1 MDRIR
6 HFGEQAFRTLKH
18 GKDRLRSERG
28 SFKKHTVA
36 SKGNSKL
43 GLSTGALRSKAAQLK
58 TIIHT
63 NLAKLPT
70 RQAIVGKKEAKFPK
84 FVLKPEE
91 QLSHKSTLEL
101 LALPLPQDP
110 ESFSKRI
117 AYLEKQL
124 NRMEASATE
133 LPILKTELEQL
144 KFLQDQGPLSIEAHV
159 KVLALKQEAANLVLH
174 RLAEHKLSL
183 APSYDK
189 SQGEDRALGEVYKQ
203 RIEQAQTAINTY
215 FRNKAQHYI
224 ETLAMPLEE
233 DPPPYKTLQNSIKTI
248 QRDIAKILMEHEIH
262 TPGTRLGELIQT
274 LEHTHNKIIL
284 NTQKWDPVH
293 QDIYCYHKN
302 GSAQKFTS
310 VLTPALHLGAGLDY
324 QDLSLNDMKFTTIK
338 RQEGTVDLE
347 GKVVGGLSS
356 EMQHS
361 KHAVNLWKSDLYTEG
376 KDGQTKLLG
385 SVFRHGVLAAYH
397 DRNDLSRKE
406 KNMNRAKEVVTAMVH
421 TSLKDKIAGLKEGDT
436 LEVPIIAT
444 NLQSASDTV
453 AFVKHFLKPGLNEK
467 AHIQEHMKAWE
478 DLKQAGPFE
487 LNIDGKTIKI
497 QPQPITFNFGVNVL
511 SVGKASKLL
520 STWRSVK
527 AANQKGMEALL
538 GKDYLE
544 GNKEAIDAINPSLLL
559 PEKDEHGNDNGENI
573 RKNKAIRAL
582 AQDIHAIYSSKAYQ
596 TQGVDPYK
604 LVARINALA
613 ILSGRQASINC
624 KSGKDRTS
632 VCDAEIK
639 HLLSHIELSQGEEPI
654 LPSYEKP
661 LEGPERKNYQNF
673 IFAKGNFAI
682 QEKNTGIAGYKC
694 GGVPALFQKVAKGSS
709 YLQDLFVGGSKCVK
723 V

>member
-6 HFGEQAFRTLKH
+6 NFGEQTLKTLKQGKDTFRTKL
-18 GKDRLRSERG
+18 G
-28 SFKKHTVA
+28 SFRQHTVS
-36 SKGNSKL
+36 SKSSTMKGSHSKINL
-43 GLSTGALRSKAAQLK
+43 KEKAVRIQTHLKLS
-58 TIIHT
+58 
-63 NLAKLPT
+63 LAKLPT

-84 FVLKPEE
+84 FVPSFEDE
-91 QLSHKSTLEL
+91 LSNKSTLEV
-101 LALPLPQDP
+101 LALPLPKTA
-110 ESFSKRI
+110 ESFAKRI
-117 AYLEKQL
+117 AYLEGK
-124 NRMEASATE
+124 
-133 LPILKTELEQL
+133 LKTTETSQAETPVIKAELEQL
-144 KFLQDQGPLSIEAHV
+144 RFLQNKGPLSIEAHV
-159 KVLALKQEAANLVLH
+159 KVLALKQEAANLVLD

-183 APSYDK
+183 VPSYPN
-189 SQGEDRALGEVYKQ
+189 STGEDKILGNLYKKQ
-203 RIEQAQTAINTY
+203 IEDAQKAINTY
-215 FRNKAQHYI
+215 FKNKTQHYI

-233 DPPPYKTLQNSIKTI
+233 DPPPYKTLQSSIKTI
-248 QRDIAKILMEHEIH
+248 QQDIAKILMEHQVH
-262 TPGTRLGELIQT
+262 TPGTRLGDLVQS

-284 NTQKWDPVH
+284 NTQKWDPVT
-293 QDIYCYHKN
+293 QDMYCYNNN

-310 VLTPALHLGAGLDY
+310 VLTPALHLNAGLDY
-324 QDLSLNDMKFTTIK
+324 QDLSLSDVRFTSAK
-338 RQEGTVDLE
+338 RHEGQVNLE
-347 GKVVGGLSS
+347 GRTIQGLSS

-376 KDGQTKLLG
+376 KDGNAKLLG

-406 KNMNRAKEVVTAMVH
+406 KNINRAKEVVTAMVH
-421 TSLKDKIAGLKEGDT
+421 TNLKDKIANLKDGDT
-436 LEVPIIAT
+436 LEVPIVAT

-453 AFVKHFLKPGLNEK
+453 AFAKHVLKPGHNEK
-467 AHIQEHMKAWE
+467 AHIQEHMKAWK
-478 DLKQAGPFE
+478 DLKAFPV
-487 LNIDGKTIKI
+487 NIDGKTITV
-497 QPQPITFNFGVNVL
+497 QPKPITFNFGVNVL
-511 SVGKASKLL
+511 SVGKASKLA

-527 AANQKGMEALL
+527 AANQTGMEALL

-544 GNKEAIDAINPSLLL
+544 GNKEAISTLNPSLLL
-559 PEKDEHGNDNGENI
+559 PERDKNGDENGENI
-573 RKNKAIRAL
+573 QKNKAIRAL
-582 AQDIHAIYSSKAYQ
+582 AQDIHAIYNSKAYQ
-596 TQGVDPYK
+596 AQGVDPYK

-639 HLLSHIELSQGEEPI
+639 HLLSHIELSQGEDPI

-661 LEGPERKNYQNF
+661 LEGPECKNYQNF
-673 IFAKGNFAI
+673 IFAKGNFTI

-694 GGVPALFQKVAKGSS
+694 GGVPALFKKVAEGSS